1 MMKVTIKIITIIIVV
16 IDIYVKFDQQ
26 RSITMM
32 MIRAALTM
40 LPPPKKESLNTFDKE
55 ELFAHKYS
63 C

>member
-26 RSITMM
+26 CSITMM

-40 LPPPKKESLNTFDKE
+40 PPPQKKESLNTFDKE